1 MVRLL
6 DKRSVERLQGVN
18 PALVQLVHEAF
29 NLSEVPF
36 IVLEGVRS
44 KERQS
49 YLFASGNSKTLLSK
63 HLSGEAVDIAAIVD
77 GKVNWS
83 FEHYERI
90 AQAFF
95 DVASRLGAPI
105 VWGGAWPKFRDGC
118 HLDRKSTR
126 LNSSHSAKSRMPS
139 SA

>member
-36 IVLEGVRS
+36 IVTEGVRS

-49 YLFASGNSKTLLSK
+49 YLFASGKSKTLLSK
-63 HLSGEAVDIAAIVD
+63 HLSGDAVDVAALVD
-77 GKVNWS
+77 GKINWS
-83 FEHYERI
+83 FESYHRI
-90 AQAFF
+90 ATAFKCAAAAAG
-95 DVASRLGAPI
+95 VRLI
-105 VWGGAWPKFRDGC
+105 WGGDWERLLDGC
-118 HLDRKSTR
+118 HFEL
-126 LNSSHSAKSRMPS
+126 A
-139 SA
+139 